1 MPRASA
7 NRPGRSHKNPD
18 DDGRKA
24 EGEAPVVT
32 VTTSNY
38 LMLAE
43 RYLISS
49 REQLVSNVE
58 HLAAKETDV
67 SRRRRRRPKA
77 ETRENFK
84 ARFIQWGLFLW
95 AFLVLSKLIDQE
107 GKH

>member
-49 REQLVSNVE
+49 REQL
-58 HLAAKETDV
+58 ET
-67 SRRRRRRPKA
+67 S
-77 ETRENFK
+77 
-84 ARFIQWGLFLW
+84 W
-95 AFLVLSKLIDQE
+95 
-107 GKH
+107 

>member
-1 MPRASA
+1 MWRYRILENGRDIEVTVTLTFDRRRITHSYGWRAAIMPRASA

-49 REQLVSNVE
+49 REQL
-58 HLAAKETDV
+58 ET
-67 SRRRRRRPKA
+67 S
-77 ETRENFK
+77 
-84 ARFIQWGLFLW
+84 W
-95 AFLVLSKLIDQE
+95 
-107 GKH
+107 